1 MYILI
6 LIVNTVYGNSVAV
19 TTTRFSSEANCLSAI
34 GKIVDMEGMRLS
46 TKARCVKE

>member
-1 MYILI
+1 MI
-6 LIVNTVYGNSVAV
+6 LIVSTVIGNSVAV